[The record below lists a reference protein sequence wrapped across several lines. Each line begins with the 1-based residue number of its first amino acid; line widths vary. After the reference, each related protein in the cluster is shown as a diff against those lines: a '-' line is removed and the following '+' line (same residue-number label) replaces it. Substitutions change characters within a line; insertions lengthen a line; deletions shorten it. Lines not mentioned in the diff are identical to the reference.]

1 MFDTVAPQIT
11 DIKTLN
17 TDNGGQTFGIHTD
30 QNQGNQIQFQV
41 TLDEA
46 VRAGSEITLNVKR
59 GVDDQGGAVSL
70 AGSVVVK
77 ADADSTVL
85 TGFYDIQ
92 EGDDSSG
99 LEILSYTVGDDSVD
113 LYGNEISGDEAP
125 ASVDAITA
133 FDIDATVPAVYLP
146 TWNTVGENDII
157 NIVFSEA
164 LSASNQAVFLAEISS
179 DSELGLNGSTA
190 SWSANDQ
197 GDSIFSVQTTSPL
210 ADGATGT
217 QVLTDLDLQIEDLA
231 GNITLIDEIE
241 FTIIS

>member
-1 MFDTVAPQIT
+1 MLV
-11 DIKTLN
+11 
-17 TDNGGQTFGIHTD
+17 FGPRHGDSGFTH
-30 QNQGNQIQFQV
+30 G
-41 TLDEA
+41 
-46 VRAGSEITLNVKR
+46 VR
-59 GVDDQGGAVSL
+59 
-70 AGSVVVK
+70 
-77 ADADSTVL
+77 
-85 TGFYDIQ
+85 
-92 EGDDSSG
+92 
-99 LEILSYTVGDDSVD
+99 
-113 LYGNEISGDEAP
+113 
-125 ASVDAITA
+125 
-133 FDIDATVPAVYLP
+133 P
-146 TWNTVGENDII
+146 TYTVGENDII